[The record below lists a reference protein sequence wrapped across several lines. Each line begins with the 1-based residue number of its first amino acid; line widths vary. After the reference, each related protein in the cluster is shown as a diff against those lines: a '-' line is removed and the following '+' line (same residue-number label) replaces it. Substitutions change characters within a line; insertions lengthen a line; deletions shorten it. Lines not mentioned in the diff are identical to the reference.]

1 MAQIKLTIT
10 ADTQG
15 VQKSVE
21 QIKNQF
27 TTLSQ
32 QLSKLT
38 VNKDLTAQI
47 DSLSRYYE
55 TLSTVA
61 AKSANSAKTT
71 TAQVDTLRKGYA
83 NLANQ
88 LKTLKEQYPAGVFT
102 KADQQIQRNLESVKA
117 LSNAYKNGDWGDEQ
131 AKELEKLSQEY
142 KSLSADVAQVR
153 FEENKLAT
161 SEPFSPKQGDSI
173 FRLKKRYSALLTAI
187 KSVEQY

>member
-27 TTLSQ
+27 TALSQ

-55 TLSTVA
+55 TLATA
-61 AKSANSAKTT
+61 ASKTRNSATKT
-71 TAQVDTLRKGYA
+71 TAQVDTLRKSYA
-83 NLANQ
+83 NLARQ
-88 LKTLKEQYPAGVFT
+88 IKTLKEQYPAGVFT
-102 KADQQIQRNLESVKA
+102 KAVKWMA
-117 LSNAYKNGDWGDEQ
+117 EN
-131 AKELEKLSQEY
+131 AKERCDLWQTFW
-142 KSLSADVAQVR
+142 R
-153 FEENKLAT
+153 
-161 SEPFSPKQGDSI
+161 
-173 FRLKKRYSALLTAI
+173 R
-187 KSVEQY
+187 